1 MKEFKMSA
9 ELIRYCKQSGCAISI
24 FAGYEDLA
32 EKTLLLQ
39 KIKGASKKQITKF
52 REVLGWYITENLRRI
67 ALMDIA
73 AGNLVVITKTTAVKT
88 YGKALV
94 VQCPWCLL
102 VDNPHYKT
110 SSPMQLYFP
119 NLLNEIKASQNIKV
133 CDET

>member
-1 MKEFKMSA
+1 MSGD
-9 ELIRYCKQSGCAISI
+9 LIRYCKQSGCDISI

-39 KIKGASKKQITKF
+39 KIKGSSKKQITKF
-52 REVLGWYITENLRRI
+52 REVLGWYINEDLRRI
-67 ALMDIA
+67 ALLDIA
-73 AGNLVVITKTTAVKT
+73 AGNLVVIAKTTAVKI

-94 VQCPWCLL
+94 AQCPWCLL
-102 VDNPHYKT
+102 ADNPHYKT

-119 NLLNEIKASQNIKV
+119 SLLNEIKARQIAKV